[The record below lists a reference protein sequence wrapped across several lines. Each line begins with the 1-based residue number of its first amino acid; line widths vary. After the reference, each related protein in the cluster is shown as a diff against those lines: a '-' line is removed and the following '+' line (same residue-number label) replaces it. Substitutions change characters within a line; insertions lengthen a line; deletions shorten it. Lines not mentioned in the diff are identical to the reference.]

1 MSTGNKPYA
10 LGTDTYTLGDVLVTN
25 LMSRLI
31 TDPKFFKIAVMDV
44 PVLKTYWERMQAR
57 PSYKDAN
64 QHQHK
69 LWSLTKVHMV
79 LFFNIAF
86 LAAIIFGI
94 LSIFHEQIGIYQHNW
109 YLWAIGCFVGVTIML
124 FAWLGNKSRKIW
136 NNHLEVVKKVDSFN
150 RV

>member
-1 MSTGNKPYA
+1 MSAGNKPYA

-64 QHQHK
+64 
-69 LWSLTKVHMV
+69 
-79 LFFNIAF
+79 
-86 LAAIIFGI
+86 
-94 LSIFHEQIGIYQHNW
+94 
-109 YLWAIGCFVGVTIML
+109 
-124 FAWLGNKSRKIW
+124 
-136 NNHLEVVKKVDSFN
+136 
-150 RV
+150 